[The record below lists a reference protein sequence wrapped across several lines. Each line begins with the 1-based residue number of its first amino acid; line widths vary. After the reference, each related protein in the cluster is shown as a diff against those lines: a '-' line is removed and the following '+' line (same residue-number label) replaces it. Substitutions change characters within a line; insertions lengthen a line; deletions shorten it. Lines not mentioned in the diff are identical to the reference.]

1 MIHPPRLGCEIVK
14 QFLKFQKASHARPS
28 KYRVPL
34 MDTKEFFYF
43 ALVCNYDGLYTSS
56 ANIQPL
62 QFKGSVAQ
70 LWHTYMW
77 M

>member
-1 MIHPPRLGCEIVK
+1 
-14 QFLKFQKASHARPS
+14 
-28 KYRVPL
+28 